1 MKRVKMVFVCA
12 LALWLVAGCG
22 GAGNAGYDPKADAVA
37 QIDSAISEAKERGKN
52 VVLQVGGSWCPWC
65 VRLHKF
71 LTDDTEL
78 RRRVTEDYVWVQIY
92 YGKENKNE
100 KALSRLGDL
109 RGYGVP
115 VLVVLSPEG
124 KVVHIQNTGELEEGE
139 GYSKARV
146 LEFLD
151 RYAEVP
157 MPEVSSLE
165 NVDTLR
171 REEVLR

>member
-1 MKRVKMVFVCA
+1 MKRVRIVFVCV
-12 LALWLVAGCG
+12 LGLWLVAGCG
-22 GAGNAGYDPKADAVA
+22 RVGNAGYDAKADAVA

-71 LTDDTEL
+71 LTDDMEL

-157 MPEVSSLE
+157 MPGVSSLE

>member
-37 QIDSAISEAKERGKN
+37 QIDSAISEAKERGKH

-71 LTDDTEL
+71 LTDDMEL

-115 VLVVLSPEG
+115 VLVVLSPVGE
-124 KVVHIQNTGELEEGE
+124 VVHIQNTGELEEGE

>member
-1 MKRVKMVFVCA
+1 M
-12 LALWLVAGCG
+12 
-22 GAGNAGYDPKADAVA
+22 
-37 QIDSAISEAKERGKN
+37 
-52 VVLQVGGSWCPWC
+52 
-65 VRLHKF
+65 
-71 LTDDTEL
+71 
-78 RRRVTEDYVWVQIY
+78 
-92 YGKENKNE
+92 
-100 KALSRLGDL
+100 
-109 RGYGVP
+109 P
-115 VLVVLSPEG
+115 VLVVLSPVGE
-124 KVVHIQNTGELEEGE
+124 VVHIQNTGELEEGE